1 MTGTS
6 ERRLAIRDF
15 ISERRR
21 TTVPEI
27 MEEFHVG
34 YNTVLRDLDAITEI
48 TSFYKVPG
56 RGGGIHAVDGWY
68 IAHLLGEQVA
78 PVQQPIDQLRAL
90 MEKSGV
96 TEQELQKVVSDS
108 VKMLVSHPADELW
121 HQLIQRNGVPTEIP
135 QHNIFRIV
143 HRKLQRLIYLQ
154 ESVDAACRINFKV
167 HIQYPSFSWRQ
178 RKFTTRNR

>member
-68 IAHLLGEQVA
+68 ASSHYYTT
-78 PVQQPIDQLRAL
+78 DQEAFLRKLEAGLQTDKDRKMMEGILRAFA
-90 MEKSGV
+90 MPRHN
-96 TEQELQKVVSDS
+96 DS
-108 VKMLVSHPADELW
+108 
-121 HQLIQRNGVPTEIP
+121 
-135 QHNIFRIV
+135 
-143 HRKLQRLIYLQ
+143 
-154 ESVDAACRINFKV
+154 
-167 HIQYPSFSWRQ
+167 
-178 RKFTTRNR
+178 